1 MIRALVFAC
10 SLAATFELRAGVTPV
25 QKVIQLMKEMH
36 AKGVTEKQDEEV
48 AFTTFKGWCDS
59 TATNKQKAIKEAEE
73 LMEQFEADIA
83 AAESD
88 VVKLTDEIAALNAE
102 IDSKKADMASATEE
116 REKEKALYKKTHVDY
131 SESVEAVA
139 KAKTVLSAQAG
150 DVPQMLLQTAAT
162 LRGKDYVPR
171 SALRVLDAY
180 LQSGAGTP
188 APPEELSVS
197 APEANAYEFQ
207 SDNIV
212 KMLDDMGDKFD
223 DKRSNLEKEEM
234 NDKHSYE
241 KLMQTLQDTGEKLK
255 RQRSRKAERKT
266 QREEDAAS
274 AKGELKDTTA
284 SRDEDQKYLDDA
296 VAGCEQKSADY
307 EQRQKLRAEEL
318 EAINKAI
325 EIISGEAVSGAADKH
340 LPALVQIGDNSFALR
355 ASAAERES
363 QSQSKA
369 AVFLSTKAEELH
381 SRMLSVLAAR
391 AAADPFGKVRKMIK
405 DMIIKLM
412 EEANEE
418 TEHKGWCD
426 GELGANKVQRDAK
439 TEDVNTL
446 TAQADQLTADIAKL
460 TQELA
465 DLAQEITEL
474 DAAVAEA
481 TELRTKEKAKNEATI
496 ADAKAAQEAVKSALS
511 VLKEFYAKAAEATAL
526 MQQPSAMDDAPETF
540 DSSFKGQ
547 QAEGGGVV
555 GMLEVIASDFARLES
570 DTTAA
575 EESGAQEYKTFS
587 SDSAVDRATK
597 AAETDNKE
605 KLKTRKDGELTTTK
619 KDLKGAQGE
628 LDAALAYYDKLKP
641 SCVDA
646 GVSYEERVAR
656 REAEI
661 QSLQEALKILSGE
674 DI

>member
-1 MIRALVFAC
+1 MIRAFVFAC
-10 SLAATFELRAGVTPV
+10 SLAASYELRAGVTPV
-25 QKVIQLMKEMH
+25 QKVIQLMNEMH
-36 AKGVTEKQDEEV
+36 AKGVKEKQDEEV
-48 AFTTFKGWCDS
+48 AFTTFKTWCDN
-59 TATNKQKAIKEAEE
+59 TATNKQKAITEAEE

-102 IDSKKADMASATEE
+102 IDSKKAEMASRMEE
-116 REKEKALYKKTHVDY
+116 RETEKALYKKTHKDY
-131 SESVEAVA
+131 SESVEATTKA
-139 KAKTVLSAQAG
+139 KAVISAQSG
-150 DVPQMLLQTAAT
+150 DVAQAMMFIQT
-162 LRGKDYVPR
+162 LSKKSYFPR
-171 SALRVLDAY
+171 NALRVLDAY
-180 LQSGAGTP
+180 LQGGAGTP
-188 APPEELSVS
+188 APPEELSVA

-207 SDNIV
+207 SAGIV
-212 KMLDDMGDKFD
+212 DMLDKLADKFD
-223 DKRSNLEKEEM
+223 DQRSDLEKDEM
-234 NDKHSYE
+234 DHKHSYQM
-241 KLMQTLQDTGEKLK
+241 LMQQLQDTTEKLK
-255 RQRSRKAERKT
+255 KQLGRKAERKT
-266 QREEDAAS
+266 QRQEDAAT

-284 SRDEDQKYLDDA
+284 SRDEDQKYLDDC
-296 VAGCEQKSADY
+296 VAGCQQKSSDF
-307 EQRQKLRAEEL
+307 EQRQQLRAEEL
-318 EAINKAI
+318 EAIKKAI
-325 EIISGEAVSGAADKH
+325 EIISGQAVSGAADKH
-340 LPALVQIGDNSFALR
+340 LPGFVQLSSFALR
-355 ASAAERES
+355 ASAMSES
-363 QSQSKA
+363 QGQV

-381 SRMLSVLAAR
+381 SRMLSVLATR

-426 GELGANKVQRDAK
+426 GELGANKVQRDSK

-446 TAQADQLTADIAKL
+446 TAQADQITADIAKL

-465 DLAQEITEL
+465 DLATAITEL
-474 DAAVAEA
+474 DDAVSKA
-481 TELRTKEKAKNEATI
+481 TEIRTTEKAKNEATI
-496 ADAKAAQEAVKSALS
+496 ADAKAAQEAVKSALA

-526 MQQPSAMDDAPETF
+526 MQQPSAMDDAPGTF
-540 DSSFKGQ
+540 ESSFKGQ
-547 QAEGGGVV
+547 QSESGGVV

-570 DTTAA
+570 ETTA
-575 EESGAQEYKTFS
+575 EEDSASSEYKTFMN
-587 SDSAVDRATK
+587 DSGVDRATK
-597 AAETDNKE
+597 AAEADNKE
-605 KLKTRKDGELTTTK
+605 KLKTRKDAELTMTK

>member
-1 MIRALVFAC
+1 MIRAVLFAC
-10 SLAATFELRAGVTPV
+10 SLANAYELRAGVTPV
-25 QKVIQLMKEMH
+25 QKVIQLMTEMH
-36 AKGVTEKQDEEV
+36 AKGVQEKQDEEV
-48 AFTTFKGWCDS
+48 AFTTFKQWCDN
-59 TATNKQKAIKEAEE
+59 TAKNKAKAIKESEE
-73 LMEQFEADIA
+73 LMEQLEADIA
-83 AAESD
+83 SAESD
-88 VVKLTDEIAALNAE
+88 VVTLTDEIAGLNAE
-102 IDSKKADMASATEE
+102 IDSKKKDMQAATEI
-116 REKEKALYKKTHVDY
+116 RDKEKEDYKKTHTDY
-131 SESVEAVA
+131 SESIEAVT
-139 KAKTVLSAQAG
+139 KAEAVISSKSGDVAQAM
-150 DVPQMLLQTAAT
+150 MLIQTVSSKKYTPGNA
-162 LRGKDYVPR
+162 RK
-171 SALRVLDAY
+171 VLDAF
-180 LQSGAGTP
+180 LETATP
-188 APPEELSVS
+188 APPSELSVT

-207 SDNIV
+207 SAGIV
-212 KMLDDMGDKFD
+212 EM
-223 DKRSNLEKEEM
+223 LEKLKTKFEDMRSELEKDEM
-234 NDKHSYE
+234 DAKHAYE
-241 KLMQTLQDTGEKLK
+241 MLMQQLQDTIEKLK
-255 RQRSRKAERKT
+255 KQLGRKIERKT
-266 QREEDAAS
+266 QREEDAAT
-274 AKGELKDTTA
+274 AKGELKDETA

-296 VAGCEQKSADY
+296 VAGCEQKSSDF
-307 EQRQKLRAEEL
+307 EERQKLRAEEL
-318 EAINKAI
+318 EAITKAI

-340 LPALVQIGDNSFALR
+340 LPSLVQRPSFALR
-355 ASAAERES
+355 ASAKSENQGKVAE
-363 QSQSKA
+363 
-369 AVFLSTKAEELH
+369 FLSSKAEELH
-381 SRMLSVLAAR
+381 SKILSLLAQH
-391 AAADPFGKVRKMIK
+391 AAADPFVKVKKMIK

-426 GELGANKVQRDAK
+426 GELGANKVQREAK

-481 TELRTKEKAKNEATI
+481 TEIRTKEKAKNEATI
-496 ADAKAAQEAVKSALS
+496 ADAKAAQEAVKSALG

-526 MQQPSAMDDAPETF
+526 MQQPNAMDDAPATF

-547 QAEGGGVV
+547 QSEGGGVV

-575 EESGAQEYKTFS
+575 EESASQEYKTFS